1 MIQISLPIS
10 TPADTNIRIIIK
22 VGKQGYTRSL
32 FYKNKKEIKELW
44 VDPETTSVV
53 FEAAGPK
60 NTTWKEEIK
69 ISC

>member
-32 FYKNKKEIKELW
+32 FYKNKKEIK
-44 VDPETTSVV
+44 VV
-53 FEAAGPK
+53 V
-60 NTTWKEEIK
+60 
-69 ISC
+69 